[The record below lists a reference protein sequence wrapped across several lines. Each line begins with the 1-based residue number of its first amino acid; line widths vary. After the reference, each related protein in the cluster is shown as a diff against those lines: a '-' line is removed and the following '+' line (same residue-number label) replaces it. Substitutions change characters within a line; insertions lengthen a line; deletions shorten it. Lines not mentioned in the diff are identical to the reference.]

1 LPFIW
6 SLNSHK
12 KIITVAKNEIC
23 LANNSPFTSSAVD
36 FQLLPQNR
44 DKKKLAVK
52 NRSSKRSRN
61 LHNVNFSHVC
71 DTLVVDPRN
80 KLVFISDC
88 VKTWFLLFH
97 VKMKTRKT
105 IPEKRILKKAKFGFR
120 RQNYIP
126 KNVNILWRS
135 IEKHVIFE
143 QKLFCLKIISSV

>member
-1 LPFIW
+1 MKFALPTIHL
-6 SLNSHK
+6 SLVVLY
-12 KIITVAKNEIC
+12 T
-23 LANNSPFTSSAVD
+23 FSSY
-36 FQLLPQNR
+36 LNIET
-44 DKKKLAVK
+44 KKLAEK
-52 NRSSKRSRN
+52 NRSSKRTRN
-61 LHNVNFSHVC
+61 LHNVNFSHMC
-71 DTLVVDPRN
+71 DTVVVDPRN

-143 QKLFCLKIISSV
+143 QKLFFFKDNFFGLIIQKLRSRNYKLPQ